1 MRSLGL
7 KIALPSYVP
16 TNFHADKVIV
26 SAGRE
31 NVDSLRYL
39 IVYQNF
45 SADKCFAI
53 ESVSGGIGDLSAGS
67 RSYPLNSPIFG
78 KSALEQGLY
87 GNSPFRS
94 WDSYWLIGFRI
105 TPFAF

>member
-39 IVYQNF
+39 IVYQNL

-53 ESVSGGIGDLSAGS
+53 ESVSGGIGDLPAGS

-78 KSALEQGLY
+78 KRLVGAFQMRKFFIGLSRLLCS
-87 GNSPFRS
+87 N
-94 WDSYWLIGFRI
+94 
-105 TPFAF
+105 TV